1 MLMNNFQIY
10 VLDNRKLQ
18 KLPNCNKI
26 ISEMNGYCI
35 TTYSNYYYNKILII
49 TIKDIEEIHI
59 VLFKNLS

>member
-10 VLDNRKLQ
+10 VWDNRKLQ

-26 ISEMNGYCI
+26 ISEMNGYC
-35 TTYSNYYYNKILII
+35 NPEYYYNKILII